1 MYNLKRVRYLK
12 EILFYYL
19 NCTETWCQYYIG
31 DGITTTLPK
40 CYASLCHKQNKWGTE
55 RTSKLSSAQRLNR
68 NSSIE
73 KKTPDFCMP
82 GAVKNFNAPFLAGEG
97 ECCFLVWGRVSGFFG
112 GRGLVHFIFFCCF
125 SNTFS

>member
-1 MYNLKRVRYLK
+1 M
-12 EILFYYL
+12 
-19 NCTETWCQYYIG
+19 ETWCQYYIG

-40 CYASLCHKQNKWGTE
+40 CYASLCHRQNKWGTE

-82 GAVKNFNAPFLAGEG
+82 GAVKNFNAPFLVGRG
-97 ECCFLVWGRVSGFFG
+97 SVVFLFGVGFRGFLGGGGWFILFYFFFVLVTLSASFFG
-112 GRGLVHFIFFCCF
+112 YPF
-125 SNTFS
+125 